1 MKNPNNIVYIRHQA
15 PLTQTISTEA
25 WLHKMAQDGLL
36 LESVQGSK
44 YKFKK
49 GAPADIYYFMMTPE
63 TGTNS
68 DSWVF
73 YEFEQKM
80 GKQIPCNGLSLFSP
94 SLMLM
99 AGREEVDR
107 QSELISYYFCYRN
120 YRLLRRFKRNGIGFS
135 IFFILST
142 FVCLCHIPEH
152 FIALFP
158 YLVASGLLCFH
169 SIYSYFHFRSA
180 CRAQGVLDPSRK
192 PTRPGY

>member
-49 GAPADIYYFMMTPE
+49 GSPADIYYFMMTPE

-80 GKQIPCNGLSLFSP
+80 GKQTPCNGLSLFSP

-120 YRLLRRFKRNGIGFS
+120 YRLLRRFKRNSIGFS

-142 FVCLCHIPEH
+142 FVCVT
-152 FIALFP
+152 FR
-158 YLVASGLLCFH
+158 
-169 SIYSYFHFRSA
+169 SISLGYFHIWLPVDCCVFIPFIPISTSVVRV
-180 CRAQGVLDPSRK
+180 GHKVF
-192 PTRPGY
+192 